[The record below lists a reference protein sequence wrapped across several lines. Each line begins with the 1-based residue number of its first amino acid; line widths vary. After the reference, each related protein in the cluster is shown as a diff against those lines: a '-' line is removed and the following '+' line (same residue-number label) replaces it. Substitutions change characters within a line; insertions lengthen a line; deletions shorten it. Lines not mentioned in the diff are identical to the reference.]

1 MKGGESSVALVLVTT
16 MERVDFRG
24 WWSVRLL
31 RRGWFELP
39 HWKLEMGK
47 VGLSLSIIY
56 ISWSFR
62 PSVRLFVCSLT
73 FYWKELRTCNM
84 AQNFRLLP
92 EQIIGYLI
100 YLFLKNI
107 FWTLF

>member
-62 PSVRLFVCSLT
+62 PSVRPSV
-73 FYWKELRTCNM
+73 R
-84 AQNFRLLP
+84 
-92 EQIIGYLI
+92 
-100 YLFLKNI
+100 LFLN
-107 FWTLF
+107 FLLERVTNL